1 MNKVIQLKNS
11 KLPRMLGELTHSNQF
26 LKFFALI
33 ALGASL
39 VSTVAL
45 VIATNKDPIVL
56 TLTPNATPLENAP
69 MPNPESEIKSAIR
82 TYLENRYNWGP
93 NNVQEKLKSTE
104 SFILPPSIKAF
115 QTSTANIIHF
125 STEKKLSQRTYPDV
139 MKVDLN
145 EKTVSI
151 TGDRITSIQGMKAV
165 GYLKLELSFESGPRT
180 KENPWGIYITKER
193 EEQ

>member
-11 KLPRMLGELTHSNQF
+11 KLPKMLGELTHSNQF

-33 ALGASL
+33 ALGAAL
-39 VSTVAL
+39 ILTVAL
-45 VIATNKDPIVL
+45 MLATNKDPIVL
-56 TLTPNATPLENAP
+56 TLTPSAGLLENAP

-82 TYLENRYNWGP
+82 TYLQNRYNWEP
-93 NNVQEKLKSTE
+93 NNVQAKLKTTE

-125 STEKKLSQRTYPDV
+125 STEKKVSQRTYPDV

-145 EKTVSI
+145 QKTVSI
-151 TGDRITSIQGMKAV
+151 TGDRVTTIQGMKAA
-165 GYLKLELSFESGPRT
+165 GNLKLELSFESGPRT